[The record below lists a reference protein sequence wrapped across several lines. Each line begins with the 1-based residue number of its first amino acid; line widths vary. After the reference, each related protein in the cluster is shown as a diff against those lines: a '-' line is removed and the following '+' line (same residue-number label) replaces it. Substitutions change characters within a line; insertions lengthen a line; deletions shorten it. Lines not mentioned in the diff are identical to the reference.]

1 MLKLYRTDKSLMFLS
16 KARIGCFTSILP
28 GFITIKWHS
37 IFFLLLC
44 LRVFPSAANSPAAEN
59 AVTDSLVIALK
70 NTHSHTEKISTLY
83 ELTKAFYSSSE
94 LNKALETSTT
104 LLEQIS
110 KHGTKKDSAKC
121 FRMTGLIYL
130 KMAWYDKSLENF
142 MKAQQLFH
150 DSGDTIMQARALMN
164 IGIVHDYLGNKPM
177 SLAYYNKALDH
188 FRSKNDESG
197 VADCELNIAILLT
210 KQKEYEKAC
219 ETLIMAISIYEKTGN
234 KTSLAAAYTNLGL
247 TYKKMGNYPLAID
260 YLNKANVL
268 WNQIDDKYYI
278 CNYHLNMGE
287 IMLDMKNPSEAYFH
301 LTKAETLAKKYEFK
315 ELEALAYEY
324 LSDYKAVIKDYLA
337 AYAYLNKSKI
347 LNDSLLNAETT
358 EKVNQIQYHYEIAK
372 READNEKLVK
382 QNLSKEL
389 QLSKQNLF
397 MYILSVVLVFI
408 AVLAIFLVNQNRA
421 KRKANKLLAAQND
434 QIEAQKDELVK
445 LNASKDKFLS
455 ILAHD
460 IRNPLSSIFGLSD
473 ILINDYDKLSADE
486 KMVFTR
492 DIHTL
497 SENLFEIINTLLAWS
512 TSQSGMIA
520 YRPKSFLIA
529 ELCHKSI
536 QNLQTV
542 AKQKDIKLICRGGD
556 SLAVHADEN
565 MIFSVLNNL
574 ISNAIKFS
582 YSGSEI
588 RIEAEQ
594 KDGFASI
601 SVIDTGMGLNA
612 ESKNKIFRYD
622 HHFLSKGTA
631 GESGTGL
638 GLILCKDFVEKN
650 GGTIRVESE
659 KNIGSTFIF
668 TIPVDNQQA
677 LNTQSGNPI
686 AAEKPK
692 A

>member
-1 MLKLYRTDKSLMFLS
+1 
-16 KARIGCFTSILP
+16 
-28 GFITIKWHS
+28 
-37 IFFLLLC
+37 
-44 LRVFPSAANSPAAEN
+44 
-59 AVTDSLVIALK
+59 
-70 NTHSHTEKISTLY
+70 
-83 ELTKAFYSSSE
+83 
-94 LNKALETSTT
+94 
-104 LLEQIS
+104 
-110 KHGTKKDSAKC
+110 
-121 FRMTGLIYL
+121 
-130 KMAWYDKSLENF
+130 
-142 MKAQQLFH
+142 
-150 DSGDTIMQARALMN
+150 MN

-177 SLAYYNKALDH
+177 SLAYYNKALEH
-188 FRSKNDESG
+188 FKSKNDEG
-197 VADCELNIAILLT
+197 GMADCELNIAILLT

-234 KTSLAAAYTNLGL
+234 KPNLAAAYTNLGL

-260 YLNKANVL
+260 YLNRANVI
-268 WNQIDDKYYI
+268 WGPMGDEYYI

-287 IMLDMKNPSEAYFH
+287 IMLDMKNPGQAKIH
-301 LTKAETLAKKYEFK
+301 LTKAESLARKYEFK
-315 ELEALAYEY
+315 EMEALAYEY
-324 LSDYKAVIKDYLA
+324 LSDYNAAIKDYLA
-337 AYAYLNKSKI
+337 AYTYLNKSKQ
-347 LNDSLLNAETT
+347 LNDSILNAETT

-382 QNLSKEL
+382 QNLTKEL

-397 MYILSVVLVFI
+397 LYILSVILVFI

-421 KRKANKLLAAQND
+421 KRKANMLLANQNE
-434 QIEAQKDELVK
+434 QIEAQKNELVK

-473 ILINDYDKLSADE
+473 ILVNDYNTLTEDE
-486 KMVFTR
+486 KLVFTR

-520 YRPKSFLIA
+520 YRPKPFLIT
-529 ELCHKSI
+529 ELCRKSI

-542 AKQKDIKLICRGGD
+542 AKQKDIKLISSGDD
-556 SLAVHADEN
+556 SLEVHADEN

-582 YSGSEI
+582 YSGSKI
-588 RIEAEQ
+588 RVETTQ
-594 KDGFASI
+594 TDGFASI

-612 ESKNKIFRYD
+612 ENKNKIFRYD

-659 KNIGSTFIF
+659 KNLGSTFTF
-668 TIPVDNQQA
+668 TIPVNNQLTSTPQSENRISAEIPQA
-677 LNTQSGNPI
+677 
-686 AAEKPK
+686 
-692 A
+692 